1 MVDDP
6 IRFDIKKREKTVKDL
21 PTKLIRKFIIIENR
35 DSRGRVS
42 FHLAFKKSRRS
53 RPTTTPIPKK
63 YRVFES
69 LIEAEL
75 AIFEMVDKYLKKGP
89 IKEVKFIGD
98 MTFIQKIKH
107 LYRTF
112 RGNKLDK

>member
-1 MVDDP
+1 MVDEP
-6 IRFDIKKREKTVKDL
+6 IRFDTTKREKTVKDL
-21 PTKLIRKFIIIENR
+21 PTNLIRKFIIIENR

-53 RPTTTPIPKK
+53 RPTTSPIPKQ

-75 AIFEMVDKYLKKGP
+75 AIFEIVDRYLNEGP
-89 IKEVKFIGD
+89 IRELRFIGD
-98 MTFIQKIKH
+98 MTFIQKIRY
-107 LYRTF
+107 LYRSF